1 MNRESNELIGRY
13 VYHVGKH
20 LPPER
25 REDVARELVSLIG
38 DRVDDETRA
47 GESSEAVVLRVLRE
61 MGPPSAVAA
70 RYGYE
75 RRLLIGTSSLPA
87 FFKLAKI
94 MPAVILAISIVS
106 IPYAMHDGFT
116 LSALGTWLVSYLHS
130 LLLNLGVLLVVFVVL
145 EQLSR
150 KRTQPE
156 AAFDPQKLSPLPAP
170 MAGGKVR
177 PAVIVAKIYL
187 AVAVFVLFNFYP
199 NGIGIWTNAGL
210 TRFLVVPLSAVGVHV
225 PLWLLNVWLAGNILL
240 KTEVLRQGIWTR
252 ESRWGQ
258 VGLSMLGLV
267 VFLAALW
274 SSHLGQLDA
283 DFLASVGLSA
293 SDPQIVA
300 LSQASRALVLAAGP
314 LVLLILWGIA
324 KDVWRLL
331 RATGSAA

>member
-1 MNRESNELIGRY
+1 MNQKSNDLIGRY
-13 VYHVGKH
+13 VYHVGRH

-47 GESSEAVVLRVLRE
+47 GESAEAVVLRVLRE

-94 MPAVILAISIVS
+94 LPVAILAISILS

-116 LSALGTWLVSYLHS
+116 LGALGAWLVSYFHS
-130 LLLNLGVLLVVFVVL
+130 VLLNLGVLVVVFVVL
-145 EQLSR
+145 ERLSVM
-150 KRTQPE
+150 RTKPE
-156 AAFDPQKLSPLPAP
+156 EVFDPAKLSAPPAP

-177 PAVIVAKIYL
+177 PVVIVAQIYA

-199 NGIGIWTNAGL
+199 NLVGVWTNAGSA
-210 TRFLVVPLSAVGVHV
+210 RFWVVPLSAVGVHV

-274 SSHLGQLDA
+274 SSHLGQLDT
-283 DFLASVGLSA
+283 DSLASVGLSA
-293 SDPQIVA
+293 SDPQVAA
-300 LSQASRALVLAAGP
+300 LSQASRALVLVAAP
-314 LVLLILWGIA
+314 LVLLTLWSIA
-324 KDVWRLL
+324 KDVRRLFH
-331 RATGSAA
+331 ATGSAA

>member
-20 LPPER
+20 LPPDR
-25 REDVARELVSLIG
+25 REDVARELTSLIG
-38 DRVDDETRA
+38 DRVDDELRP
-47 GESSEAVVLRVLRE
+47 GESSEAVVVRVLRE
-61 MGPPSAVAA
+61 MGPPSTVAA

-94 MPAVILAISIVS
+94 MPGVILAISILS

-116 LSALGTWLVSYLHS
+116 LSALGTWLVSYFHS

-150 KRTQPE
+150 THAKTE
-156 AAFDPQKLSPLPAP
+156 AVFDPAKLSPPPAP

-177 PAVIVAKIYL
+177 PVVIVAQIYL

-199 NGIGIWTNAGL
+199 NMVGIWTNAGL
-210 TRFLVVPLSAVGVHV
+210 ARLQVIPLSAVGIHV

-240 KTEVLRQGIWTR
+240 KTEVLRQGTWTR

-258 VGLSMLGLV
+258 VGLAMLGLV
-267 VFLAALW
+267 VFLAALG

-283 DFLASVGLSA
+283 DFLASLGLSA